1 MHAVLILAL
10 VAAAPAEAPKRADT
24 PVPVFI
30 RAAGIGRPPPGKS
43 GRQAWLMA
51 RRAAE
56 VVAVRN
62 LAAKLEVSSP
72 KRQDGHYGHY
82 AVTAPRLVRGFRY
95 LPPRT
100 LPDGRV
106 AVTVEMP
113 LYEQRRTVHIVGLRA
128 GHLKTYVTTTC
139 IHTQRSH
146 SPPPR

>member
-1 MHAVLILAL
+1 MYAVLILAL
-10 VAAAPAEAPKRADT
+10 AAAPTEAPKRADT
-24 PVPVFI
+24 PVPGLI
-30 RAAGIGRPPPGKS
+30 RATGIGRPPPGKS

-62 LAAKLEVSSP
+62 LAAKLEASKPEQQS
-72 KRQDGHYGHY
+72 RCYDHCAG
-82 AVTAPRLVRGFRY
+82 TTPRLVRGFRY

-113 LYEQRRTVHIVGLRA
+113 LYEQRRTVHVVDVRA
-128 GHLKTYVTTTC
+128 GHLRTYVTTTC
-139 IHTQRSH
+139 IHPQPSP